1 MANPKGNPQ
10 NLKSYKPKWKSG
22 KTQTI
27 RVPIAI
33 ADLVLEAAQ
42 EIDTNGNK
50 SLLQVINELDSQV
63 DKEGNQLVLE
73 IVQAKDK
80 LISDLKNQLSTVT
93 SERNQLIDDKADK
106 GNSSVSS
113 DSSLI
118 SEVLRILKHGVTPK
132 RQGGAYTSN
141 NSKLLK
147 EEVLKAIVVLEKMGK
162 NH

>member
-1 MANPKGNPQ
+1 M
-10 NLKSYKPKWKSG
+10 
-22 KTQTI
+22 
-27 RVPIAI
+27 
-33 ADLVLEAAQ
+33 
-42 EIDTNGNK
+42 
-50 SLLQVINELDSQV
+50 
-63 DKEGNQLVLE
+63 E

-93 SERNQLIDDKADK
+93 SERNQLLDDKADK

-147 EEVLKAIVVLEKMGK
+147 EEVLKAIVVLEKMEK